1 MRLKISVSFVLVLA
15 LVSAPSCTGT
25 VETDSLDGVGAP
37 AQREAVG
44 TWLEDGPSGS
54 RITIYREDGRVFMEI
69 VDGDGSSVTAEMVET
84 SLPRNTRFD
93 YADERGGGYYLIAI
107 NGDLRGR
114 TPDGPFLTARPID

>member
-54 RITIYREDGRVFMEI
+54 RITIYREDGRVFMGNRGRGRQFCNGRNG
-69 VDGDGSSVTAEMVET
+69 GDVTTAQH
-84 SLPRNTRFD
+84 
-93 YADERGGGYYLIAI
+93 AI
-107 NGDLRGR
+107 RLRGR
-114 TPDGPFLTARPID
+114 TWRWLLSDRHQR